1 MSFSGYRSSFTNTT
15 SANDIIS
22 DVILSSGTSTSGNYG
37 HIILGGLLIQFGTGR
52 DATSSGGTTI
62 NLPVTYDAGTYN
74 TSTGWYEPYV
84 VLALPWDRSFSM
96 YIGTKNTSNFTIYIS
111 TSTSTN
117 FNWITIGPVPTA
129 YTNSTSSFS
138 GYKSNLS
145 NSTST
150 NDIISDV
157 ILSAGSGGN
166 PTGQYGYIKLGG
178 LFVQFGTGHNDSNGT
193 VNFPVAFAS
202 NSNWDNCIV
211 FLLTY
216 SSNISLYI
224 TGKSRTTFSMAG
236 TGSSTSGIWY
246 NWIAIGPSI

>member
-1 MSFSGYRSSFTNTT
+1 MSFSGYRSSFTNTI

-22 DVILSSGTSTSGNYG
+22 DVILSAGTSTSGNYG
-37 HIILGGLLIQFGTGR
+37 HVILGGLLIQFGTGK
-52 DATSSGGTTI
+52 DTTSSSGTTI
-62 NLPVTYDAGTYN
+62 NLPITYDAGSGS
-74 TSTGWYEPYV
+74 TSTGWYAPYV

-96 YIGTKNTSNFTIYIS
+96 YIGQRNTSSFSIYIS
-111 TSTSTN
+111 TSTSTS

-129 YTNSTSSFS
+129 YTNSTTSFS

-178 LFVQFGTGHNDSNGT
+178 LFVQFGTGHNSGNGT
-193 VNFPVAFAS
+193 VNLPVAFAS
-202 NSNWDNCIV
+202 NSNWDSCIFFV
-211 FLLTY
+211 TPY
-216 SSNISLYI
+216 SANQSPYVN
-224 TGKSRTTFSMAG
+224 GRSRTTFAIAG
-236 TGSSTSGIWY
+236 LANSGIWY
-246 NWIAIGPSI
+246 NWIAIGPSE

>member
-1 MSFSGYRSSFTNTT
+1 MSFSGYTSSFTNTT

-22 DVILSSGTSTSGNYG
+22 DVILSSGTGTSGNYG

-52 DATSSGGTTI
+52 DATSSSGTTI
-62 NLPVTYDAGTYN
+62 NLPVTYDSGTYN
-74 TSTGWYEPYV
+74 TSTGWYAPYIIFG
-84 VLALPWDRSFSM
+84 LPWDRSVPI
-96 YIGTKNTSNFTIYIS
+96 YIGSRNNSSFSIYVS

-117 FNWITIGPVPTA
+117 INWITIGPVPAA

-145 NSTST
+145 NSTSI

-178 LFVQFGTGHNDSNGT
+178 LLFQFGTGYNSGNGT
-193 VNFPVAFAS
+193 VNLPVAFAS
-202 NSNWDNCIV
+202 NSNWDSCIFFV
-211 FLLTY
+211 TPY
-216 SSNISLYI
+216 SGNQSPYMN
-224 TGKSRTTFSMAG
+224 GRSRTTITIAG
-236 TGSSTSGIWY
+236 LANSGIWY
-246 NWIAIGPSI
+246 NWIAIGPSE